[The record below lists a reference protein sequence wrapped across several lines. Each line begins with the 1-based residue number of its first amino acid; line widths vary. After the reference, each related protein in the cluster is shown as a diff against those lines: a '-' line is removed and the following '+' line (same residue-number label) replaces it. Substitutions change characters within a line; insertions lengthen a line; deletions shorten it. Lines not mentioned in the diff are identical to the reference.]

1 MNVLLLR
8 ILVLVVT
15 MMSPALNTVITEFLA
30 RLEAEAKETGNPWD
44 DILVAI
50 LKSLI
55 LNK

>member
-1 MNVLLLR
+1 MNELLLR

-15 MMSPALNTVITEFLA
+15 MMSPALRTVVTEFLHQ
-30 RLEAEAKETGNPWD
+30 LETEAKKTANPWD

-50 LKSLI
+50 LKTLI

>member
-1 MNVLLLR
+1 
-8 ILVLVVT
+8 
-15 MMSPALNTVITEFLA
+15 MSPALNTVVTEFLA
-30 RLEAEAKETGNPWD
+30 RLEAEANKTDNPWD